1 MSILLFFI
9 IFSIVVLS
17 HEFGHFIVAKA
28 NGIKVV
34 EFAMGM
40 GPALLKFQKGDT
52 LYALRILPIGGACVF
67 ENEDG
72 LQNKEGKEE
81 SIGSFQKASVWARI
95 ATVFAGPLFNFII
108 AFLFS
113 LILVGYVGSDTTEI
127 AGITE
132 NSAAYESGLRQ
143 GDEIIKINGER
154 VRIYR
159 EISIISFLNRGEE
172 MKITYLRDG
181 KEYESMLTPKY
192 DDATARYYIGLQGY
206 ETIKPKG
213 LQVVEYSY
221 YEVRYWIKYS
231 IKSLQALFTGQVSR
245 DDVSG
250 PIGIAQMVG
259 DVYEESI
266 EYGIPTV
273 VINMINIA
281 ILISVN
287 LGVINLLPLPAL
299 DGGRLLFMFLEA
311 LRGKPIPP
319 EKEGIVHFVGFV
331 ALMIL
336 MLFVVFN
343 DIMKLFM

>member
-1 MSILLFFI
+1 MSILLFLI

-28 NGIKVV
+28 NGIKVI

-40 GPALLKFQKGDT
+40 GPAIIKFQKGET
-52 LYALRILPIGGACVF
+52 LYALRLFPIGGACVF

-72 LQNKEGKEE
+72 LNPKEDSK
-81 SIGSFQKASVWARI
+81 GSFQNASVWARI

-113 LILVGYVGSDTTEI
+113 LILVGFVGSDTTEI
-127 AGITE
+127 YGITE
-132 NSAAYESGLRQ
+132 NSAAFESGLQ
-143 GDEIIKINGER
+143 KNDEIIRINGER
-154 VRIYR
+154 VHIYR
-159 EISIISFLNRGEE
+159 EISLISFLNRGEE
-172 MKITYLRDG
+172 MQI
-181 KEYESMLTPKY
+181 EYQRNGTNYSTKLIPKF
-192 DDATARYYIGLQGY
+192 DEATNRYYIGLQGY
-206 ETIKPKG
+206 QAFEPKG
-213 LQVVEYSY
+213 LEIVEYSY

-231 IKSLQALFTGQVSR
+231 IKSIQSLFTGQVSK

-259 DVYEESI
+259 DVYEESL

-273 VINMINIA
+273 IINMMNIA
-281 ILISVN
+281 VLISVN

-299 DGGRLLFMFLEA
+299 DGGRLMFMFLEA
-311 LRGKPIPP
+311 LRGKPIPA
-319 EKEGIVHFVGFV
+319 EKEGIVHFIGFV

-336 MLFVVFN
+336 MVFIVFN